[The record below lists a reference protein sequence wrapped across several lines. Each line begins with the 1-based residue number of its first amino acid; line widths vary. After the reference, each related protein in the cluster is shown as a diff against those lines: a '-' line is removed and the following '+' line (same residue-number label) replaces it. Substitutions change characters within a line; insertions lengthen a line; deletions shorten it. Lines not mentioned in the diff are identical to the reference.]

1 MAFIAF
7 MAFMAFM
14 AFTFIPVDFFIA
26 IALAAVLLVAGA
38 AYMAFMG
45 GFLTFPLAEPTEAD
59 EAFRPMEADEPF
71 RPMEADDPL
80 RPMEAEEACRPTE
93 PDEPRRP
100 RRPSVNVRRM

>member
-38 AYMAFMG
+38 AFMAFMG

-71 RPMEADDPL
+71 RPMEA
-80 RPMEAEEACRPTE
+80 EEACRPTE

-100 RRPSVNVRRM
+100 RRPSVNVRRMCLTFP